1 MHTGL
6 AQRMPK
12 GHLVGGKYRPTQI
25 FLERRN
31 DTNYTEAVAAK
42 QNSLSLSRH
51 LRPRPCV
58 KLSRTYLG
66 KFAQRIVWFWRW
78 KNPLGAAGLRKRRR
92 ILGF

>member
-6 AQRMPK
+6 AKRIPK
-12 GHLVGGKYRPTQI
+12 GNLVGGKYRPTQI

-42 QNSLSLSRH
+42 QNGLSRSRH

-58 KLSRTYLG
+58 KLSRIYLG
-66 KFAQRIVWFWRW
+66 KFAQRIV
-78 KNPLGAAGLRKRRR
+78 
-92 ILGF
+92 GFGDGKTP

>member
-12 GHLVGGKYRPTQI
+12 GHLVGGKDRPTQI
-25 FLERRN
+25 FLERRD

-58 KLSRTYLG
+58 KLSRTYLVNLRRG
-66 KFAQRIVWFWRW
+66 SLVLAMEK
-78 KNPLGAAGLRKRRR
+78 PLRR
-92 ILGF
+92 IWFA